1 MLELQRRK
9 PDENRDDNVETDT
22 QSNGWP
28 TGIFMA
34 ADAGNRA
41 TGLMNMTNNHHK
53 HSPDHGSSHNAHT
66 PAWMRLHHDW
76 RFWVAVIL
84 MFGCMIIYLMSDD
97 LAWRPG
103 VRSHGPPPP
112 SVGQQ

>member
-1 MLELQRRK
+1 MKE
-9 PDENRDDNVETDT
+9 PNH
-22 QSNGWP
+22 
-28 TGIFMA
+28 
-34 ADAGNRA
+34 
-41 TGLMNMTNNHHK
+41 NHHQ
-53 HSPDHGSSHNAHT
+53 HGPVHGSIHHAHT

-103 VRSHGPPPP
+103 VRLKAPPLTT
-112 SVGQQ
+112 VGQQ